1 MSDNYAA
8 TVLYKADIEREQHNR
23 ATGVDAEDYVLVDF
37 LCAELN
43 RCLGV
48 DCSSFQDLR
57 FKHIKNDAC
66 IPIISRY
73 IPQFANIG
81 FALELITQQFWRKG
95 NKECSNFL
103 ERWTLELKANGR
115 LSKIAENTLDNAFV
129 KIQDKSKQDFLV
141 GLICEKD
148 AFPFTMEMLGR
159 WKIEA
164 ALPIIIERL
173 EVDTIKTSAI
183 TALGKYKDIS
193 LLPYIEP
200 FINSVNA
207 GEREAATRAVRQIKN
222 LRIP

>member
-1 MSDNYAA
+1 MSDNYAT
-8 TVLYKADIEREQHNR
+8 TVLYKADIERELYNR
-23 ATGVDAEDYVLVDF
+23 ATGVDVEDYILVDS

-48 DCSSFQDLR
+48 DYSSFQDLR
-57 FKHIKNDAC
+57 YKHIKNDAC
-66 IPIISRY
+66 IPIICRY

-115 LSKIAENTLDNAFV
+115 LSKVTENTLDNAFI
-129 KIQDKSKQDFLV
+129 KIQDKSKQDFLI
-141 GLICEKD
+141 GLIREKD

-200 FINSVNA
+200 FINSTKA
-207 GEREAATRAVRQIKN
+207 GERKAATRAVKQIKN
-222 LRIP
+222 LRK

>member
-1 MSDNYAA
+1 MSDNYAT
-8 TVLYKADIEREQHNR
+8 TVLYKADIERELYNR
-23 ATGVDAEDYVLVDF
+23 ATGVDGEDYILVDS

-48 DCSSFQDLR
+48 DCCSFQDLR
-57 FKHIKNDAC
+57 YKHIKNDAC
-66 IPIISRY
+66 IPIICRY

-95 NKECSNFL
+95 NKECSDFL
-103 ERWTLELKANGR
+103 ERWTSELKANGR
-115 LSKIAENTLDNAFV
+115 LSKVTENTLDNAFV
-129 KIQDKSKQDFLV
+129 KIQDKSKQDFLI
-141 GLICEKD
+141 GLIREKD

-159 WKIEA
+159 WKSDA

-200 FINSVNA
+200 FINSTKA
-207 GEREAATRAVRQIKN
+207 GEREAATRAVKQIKN
-222 LRIP
+222 LRK

>member
-1 MSDNYAA
+1 MD
-8 TVLYKADIEREQHNR
+8 T
-23 ATGVDAEDYVLVDF
+23 EDYILVDS

-48 DCSSFQDLR
+48 GCSSFQDLR
-57 FKHIKNDAC
+57 YMHIKNDAC

-73 IPQFANIG
+73 IPRFTNLR
-81 FALELITQQFWRKG
+81 FALEIITQQFWRKG
-95 NKECSNFL
+95 SRECTDFL
-103 ERWTLELKANGR
+103 ERWASELKANGR
-115 LSKIAENTLDNAFV
+115 LSKAAENTLDNAFV
-129 KIQDKSKQDFLV
+129 KIQDKSKQDFLI

-159 WKIEA
+159 WKSEA
-164 ALPIIIERL
+164 ALPVVIERL

-200 FINSVNA
+200 FINSTKA
-207 GEREAATRAVRQIKN
+207 GERKAAARAVKQIKN
-222 LRIP
+222 LRIQ